1 MATSSIS
8 LYPPPLSCV
17 SKNPCRLSLHTRDL
31 SLSFPLSS
39 SLSSSRA
46 IQSPNSLH
54 QISPNS
60 TQLQRISAV
69 AEDVLLTDATPI
81 EDSQQ
86 IVSTD
91 GDGVTIIV
99 QVLVFIA
106 FIGLSI
112 LTLGVIYITVTD
124 FLQKRESEKFEKEE
138 ESKRKKSGK
147 KRKVRARAGPR
158 GFGQKIDDDDG
169 DD

>member
-112 LTLGVIYITVTD
+112 LTLG
-124 FLQKRESEKFEKEE
+124 KRESEKFEKEE